1 MAFCEYAQLQLRA
14 HLDGET
20 LFLQYQIYT
29 GSFFQKKKPPLS
41 TVTVHA
47 LVTSNILVWV
57 VGTNSKVPNSLLAGF
72 PSVHETG
79 VSSARGATHT
89 FLLSGAIL
97 GKACL
102 YRNLPKREFNRD
114 ISLFFCLSG
123 GIFPVFKSSGKFFF
137 FFLHFFSSGMN
148 CYDDQN
154 MSKSCKRHY
163 CLACVCRKGVGLRT
177 AYACSEAVKESSCV

>member
-1 MAFCEYAQLQLRA
+1 MAFCEYVQLQLRA

-72 PSVHETG
+72 PLVHETG
-79 VSSARGATHT
+79 LSSARGATHT
-89 FLLSGAIL
+89 FSSQRRISG
-97 GKACL
+97 K
-102 YRNLPKREFNRD
+102 
-114 ISLFFCLSG
+114 SLFIQKLAET
-123 GIFPVFKSSGKFFF
+123 GI
-137 FFLHFFSSGMN
+137 
-148 CYDDQN
+148 
-154 MSKSCKRHY
+154 
-163 CLACVCRKGVGLRT
+163 
-177 AYACSEAVKESSCV
+177 